1 MKKLEKEQLEEIWGG
16 SVSSILV
23 AGLIAL
29 GAILAGIIDGIT
41 RPLACNE

>member
-1 MKKLEKEQLEEIWGG
+1 MKNLEKEQLEEIWGG

-23 AGLIAL
+23 VGLVAI
-29 GAILAGIIDGIT
+29 GTILAGIIDGIT